1 MLFTYDPSVHD
12 YSQETPQLADIGHDH
27 FVYGSKKE
35 IEEYRAIR
43 EKGVPMK
50 SITIRDPNEP
60 EAPAQEE
67 EAPVDASCILNTPV
81 HDTGNIWYLVL
92 SLLLPIIG
100 ILAAVIFRKN
110 NYIRNYK
117 ACKKGALIGF
127 GILGAIIALF
137 LIFLLLAVI
146 L

>member
-1 MLFTYDPSVHD
+1 M
-12 YSQETPQLADIGHDH
+12 
-27 FVYGSKKE
+27 
-35 IEEYRAIR
+35 
-43 EKGVPMK
+43 
-50 SITIRDPNEP
+50 
-60 EAPAQEE
+60 
-67 EAPVDASCILNTPV
+67 
-81 HDTGNIWYLVL
+81 
-92 SLLLPIIG
+92 
-100 ILAAVIFRKN
+100 IFRKN